1 MRVMVDTNVIISAI
15 LKEGSLPDLVLT
27 EVCENHE
34 LILCDYII
42 NESYDVAKRR
52 FPMRIQVLDRLF
64 AKLRYELVSAPR
76 HGEIQMRDVKD
87 QPILNAAIENN
98 VDVLVTGDKHFLELD
113 IEIPQIC
120 TPSEYRDMFIEKF
133 NTSD

>member
-42 NESYDVAKRR
+42 NEAMMWPKTLS
-52 FPMRIQVLDRLF
+52 
-64 AKLRYELVSAPR
+64 
-76 HGEIQMRDVKD
+76 D
-87 QPILNAAIENN
+87 Q
-98 VDVLVTGDKHFLELD
+98 DTG
-113 IEIPQIC
+113 
-120 TPSEYRDMFIEKF
+120 TG
-133 NTSD
+133 

>member
-1 MRVMVDTNVIISAI
+1 MRVMVDTNVFISAI
-15 LKEGSLPDLVLT
+15 LKEGSLPDIVLD

-42 NESYDVAKRR
+42 DECYDVSKRR
-52 FPMRIQVLDRLF
+52 FPMKIQVLDKLF
-64 AKLRYELVSAPR
+64 AKLRFELVPAPR
-76 HGEIQMRDVKD
+76 IGELKMKDVKD
-87 QPILNAAIENN
+87 QPILNAAIEYS

-120 TPSEYRDMFIEKF
+120 TPSGYRDIYID
-133 NTSD
+133 NI

>member
-15 LKEGSLPDLVLT
+15 LNEDSLSDTVLN

-42 NESYDVAKRR
+42 SECYDVAKRR
-52 FPMRIQVLDRLF
+52 FPMKIQVLDKLF
-64 AKLRYELVSAPR
+64 AKLRFELVPAPR
-76 HGEIQMRDVKD
+76 LSEIQMRDVKD
-87 QPILNAAIENN
+87 QPILNTAIEYN
-98 VDVLVTGDKHFLELD
+98 VDVLVTGDKHFIELD

-120 TPSEYRDMFIEKF
+120 TPSEYRDLYIRK
-133 NTSD
+133 